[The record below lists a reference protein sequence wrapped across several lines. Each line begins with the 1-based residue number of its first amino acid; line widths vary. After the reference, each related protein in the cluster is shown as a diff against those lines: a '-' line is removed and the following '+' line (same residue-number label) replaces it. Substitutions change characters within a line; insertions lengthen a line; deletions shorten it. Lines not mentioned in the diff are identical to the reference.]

1 MRIYVSL
8 RREEVPVA
16 DAPTLLVKVSG
27 DGNQFLK
34 SLQQSKGI
42 APIQAEPILT
52 VPPGIAGA
60 SMAAA
65 PAGPST
71 WLRISQSD
79 LNPGSPWDQ
88 AHALLDADQPLSF
101 SGVPGIEAIEP
112 DLQQQW
118 PVDRRKAGS
127 AFAAVADKTAL
138 CNFDDQDSGGRK
150 AVGPDIAWNFGDDY
164 SQLAAARQTVGD
176 KMSKILI
183 AHLDTGYDPD
193 HHLTQPQNL
202 RLQWQRNFV
211 SGDANPNDA
220 ADHIPDGQPLTNH
233 GHGTGTMSLLAGNKL
248 NGNSPGW
255 KSFSDYV
262 GGAPFANILPVR
274 IADWVVRF
282 STGTIVQGIDY
293 ARLNQANVL
302 SMSMGGFSSQALA
315 DAVNLAYEA
324 GLVLVT
330 AAGNN
335 FVNFPVP
342 TIVYPARFRRVL
354 AACGVMADGRA
365 YTNLTP
371 GTMQG
376 NHGPESK
383 MDTALGAYTPNV
395 PWAQISCGNVVDMDG
410 AGTSA
415 ATPQIAAAA
424 ALWLAEHWEK
434 VQNYSEKWMRVE
446 AVRHALFAA
455 ATKQTAKMNAEQTRK
470 TIGNGVMRAADALK
484 IEPLS
489 EAALKNRKLA
499 PASSTLGWL
508 DGVFGGGVSVAPDPV
523 ATRQQKMLALEL
535 TQLCHRSI
543 EVDSAIDDPERPFHE
558 IPVDARNR
566 FLEAALDAN
575 PSKRLQAFLMPLLG
589 RTASAP
595 VSVKPQSTMVP
606 VKRKAWRPPVPKRR
620 LRVFALDPSIAQ
632 SLASVA
638 VNETT
643 LSIPWD
649 DAPQTREP
657 LRPGPVGEYIEV
669 VDVDPA
675 SNRFYEPV
683 DLNSKILLAQ
693 DGWSPSEGNPQFH
706 QQMVYAVAMTTIRHF
721 ELALGRRALWSPRFA
736 KVNVGEENEHQEM
749 YEVPKLR
756 IYPHAFRGQ
765 NAYYSPEKKAL
776 LFGYFIANS
785 REGDSTPT
793 GSMVFSCLSSDII
806 AHETT
811 HALLDGLHRRFQ
823 EASNPDVPAFHE
835 AFADIV
841 ALFQHFMVTELVRF
855 EIARSN
861 GKLKALELLSGLAKQ
876 FGEGGSR
883 GGPLR
888 DYANNGQKKLRYEDT
903 TEPHDRGSILVFAVY
918 EAFLNIVNRRVSDLL
933 RIASNG
939 TGILPEGAIHPD
951 LVNRLTTETC
961 KTAQQ
966 VLRMCIR
973 ALDYLPPVDIT
984 FGEYLRALITA
995 DVDVVPDDPI
1005 GYRTA
1010 FMEAFR
1016 NRGILPRNVRTISQ
1030 ESLVW
1035 DGAVNSEP
1043 AWLPELLTGL
1053 DLSWDQEADRSLLFK
1068 QNHDN
1073 CWAVWN
1079 RLHKVFAS
1087 NPDVMQE
1094 FGLAPDVPRYLEN
1107 GHILR
1112 EAKGATTF
1120 EVHSIRPARRL
1131 GPDGTF
1137 LTDIVAVVTQ
1147 RQAKPFDGKDVDNGF
1162 YWFRGGATIIIEQ
1175 RPNRQRI
1182 RYTILKNSA
1191 STSRD
1196 QRQQQTV
1203 RGNIGS
1209 PLRSLYF
1216 GRTKDEPFAILHAE
1230 HEVLDHG

>member
-1 MRIYVSL
+1 MS
-8 RREEVPVA
+8 
-16 DAPTLLVKVSG
+16 DAPALLVKVAG
-27 DGNQFLK
+27 DGGQFLR
-34 SLQQSKGI
+34 SLQRSKGI

-52 VPPGIAGA
+52 VPSGGPATA
-60 SMAAA
+60 MAAA

-71 WLRISQSD
+71 WLRIGQAD
-79 LNPGSPWDQ
+79 PAAGNPWDQ
-88 AHALLDADQPLSF
+88 AHALLDANQPLSF
-101 SGVPGIEAIEP
+101 SGVPGVEAIEP

-118 PVDRRKAGS
+118 LTDPQKTGAP
-127 AFAAVADKTAL
+127 FAAAAAKETL
-138 CNFDDQDSGGRK
+138 CNFDDQDGGGRK
-150 AVGPDIAWNFGDDY
+150 AVGPDVAWNFANDY
-164 SQLAAARQTVGD
+164 SQLAAARQKVGD

-183 AHLDTGYDPD
+183 AHLDTGYDPS
-193 HHLTQPQNL
+193 HHLTQPKNL
-202 RLQWQRNFV
+202 RLDWQRNFV
-211 SGDANPNDA
+211 PGEGSANDA
-220 ADHIPDGQPLTNH
+220 ADRIPDGQPLTNH
-233 GHGTGTMSLLAGNKL
+233 GHGTGTVSLLAGNKL

-255 KSFSDYV
+255 KAFDDYI
-262 GGAPFANILPVR
+262 GGAPLADILPVR

-282 STGTIVQGIDY
+282 TTGTIVQGIDY
-293 ARLNQANVL
+293 ARQCEANVL

-365 YTNLTP
+365 YTNLAL

-376 NHGPESK
+376 NYGPDSK

-424 ALWLAEHWEK
+424 ALWLAEHWDK

-446 AVRHALFAA
+446 AVRHALFTA
-455 ATKQTAKMNAEQTRK
+455 ATKTTAKMNAVETRK
-470 TIGNGVMRAADALK
+470 MIGQGVMRAADTLAVQ
-484 IEPLS
+484 PLS
-489 EAALKNRKLA
+489 EADLKDRKLA

-508 DGVFGGGVSVAPDPV
+508 DGIFGGGVSIAPDDL
-523 ATRQQKMLALEL
+523 ATKRQKMLALEL
-535 TQLCHRSI
+535 TQLCQRSI
-543 EVDSAIDDPERPFHE
+543 EVDRAIDDPDRPIDQ

-566 FLEAALDAN
+566 FLEAALDSK
-575 PSKRLQAFLMPLLG
+575 PSRRLEAFLTPLLG
-589 RTASAP
+589 RSASVPLSLKTQTPTA
-595 VSVKPQSTMVP
+595 P

-649 DAPQTREP
+649 DAPETKEP

-736 KVNVGEENEHQEM
+736 KVNAGEENEHQEM

-776 LFGYFIANS
+776 LFGYFVANL
-785 REGDSTPT
+785 REGDAAQS

-841 ALFQHFMVTELVRF
+841 ALFQHFTVTELVRF
-855 EIARSN
+855 EITRAN
-861 GKLKALELLSGLAKQ
+861 GKLEALELLSGLAKQ

-888 DYANNGQKKLRYEDT
+888 DYADNGQKRLRYEDT

-939 TGILPEGAIHPD
+939 TGILPEGALHPD

-973 ALDYLPPVDIT
+973 ALDYLPPVDVT

-995 DVDVVPDDPI
+995 DVDVVPDDPF

-1035 DGAVNSEP
+1035 DSAANDEP
-1043 AWLPELLTGL
+1043 AWLPKLLTGL
-1053 DLSWDQEADRSLLFK
+1053 DLSWDQEADRSGLFK

-1079 RLHKVFAS
+1079 RLHKIFAS
-1087 NPDVMQE
+1087 SPDVMQE
-1094 FGLAPDVPRYLEN
+1094 FGLAPDVPRYEEN
-1107 GHILR
+1107 GHVLR

-1137 LTDIVAVVTQ
+1137 LTDVIAVVTQ
-1147 RQAKPFDGKDVDNGF
+1147 RQAKAFDGKNVDNGF

-1175 RPNRQRI
+1175 RSKRQRI
-1182 RYTILKNSA
+1182 RYIVLKNSA
-1191 STSRD
+1191 SSSRD

-1203 RGNIGS
+1203 RDNIGS

>member
-1 MRIYVSL
+1 M
-8 RREEVPVA
+8 A

-27 DGNQFLK
+27 DGGQFIK
-34 SLQQSKGI
+34 SMQQSKGV
-42 APIQAEPILT
+42 ASMRAEPILT
-52 VPPGIAGA
+52 VPATGTPGAPL
-60 SMAAA
+60 AAA

-71 WLRISQSD
+71 WLRISQADSTAG
-79 LNPGSPWDQ
+79 NPWDQ
-88 AHALLDADQPLSF
+88 AHAILDADQPLSF
-101 SGVPGIEAIEP
+101 SGLPGVEAIEP
-112 DLQQQW
+112 DLPQQW
-118 PVDRRKAGS
+118 PVDRQKPGS
-127 AFAAVADKTAL
+127 PFAAAADQATL
-138 CNFDDQDSGGRK
+138 CNFDDQDGGGRK
-150 AVGPDIAWNFGDDY
+150 AVGPDVAWNFGDDY
-164 SQLAAARQTVGD
+164 SQLAAARQAVGV

-183 AHLDTGYDPD
+183 AHLDTGYDPS

-202 RLQWQRNFV
+202 KLEWQRNFV
-211 SGDANPNDA
+211 SGGGNANDA
-220 ADHIPDGQPLTNH
+220 GDHIPANTALANH
-233 GHGTGTMSLLAGNKL
+233 GHGTGTLSLLAGNRL

-262 GGAPFANILPVR
+262 GGAPLANILPVR

-282 STGTIVQGIDY
+282 TTGTIVQGLDY
-293 ARLNQANVL
+293 ARQRDANVL

-335 FVNFPVP
+335 FVNLPVP
-342 TIVYPARFRRVL
+342 SIVYPARFRRVL

-365 YTNLTP
+365 YTNLAL

-376 NHGPESK
+376 NYGPDSK

-424 ALWLAEHWEK
+424 ALWLAEHWDK
-434 VQNYSEKWMRVE
+434 VQNYSERWMRVE
-446 AVRHALFAA
+446 AVRHALFTA
-455 ATKQTAKMNAEQTRK
+455 ATKTTAKMDTQQTRK
-470 TIGNGVMRAADALK
+470 TIGQGIMMAADALK

-489 EAALKNRKLA
+489 EAELKNRKLP

-508 DGVFGGGVSVAPDPV
+508 DGLFGGGVSVAPDDV
-523 ATRQQKMLALEL
+523 ATKRQKMLALEL
-535 TQLCHRSI
+535 TQLCQRSI
-543 EVDSAIDDPERPFHE
+543 EVDCAIDDPDVPIDQ

-566 FLEAALDAN
+566 FLEAALDAK
-575 PSKRLQAFLMPLLG
+575 PSRRLEAFLTSLLG
-589 RTASAP
+589 RSSTVSIAAKPGSSA
-595 VSVKPQSTMVP
+595 TP
-606 VKRKAWRPPVPKRR
+606 VKRKAWRPPVPNRR

-649 DAPQTREP
+649 DAPETIEP

-736 KVNVGEENEHQEM
+736 KINVGEENERQEM

-841 ALFQHFMVTELVRF
+841 ALFQHFNVAELVRF
-855 EIARSN
+855 EIARAK
-861 GKLKALELLSGLAKQ
+861 GKFEALELLSGLAKQ

-888 DYANNGQKKLRYEDT
+888 DYADNGQKQMRYEDT
-903 TEPHDRGSILVFAVY
+903 TEPHERGSILVFAVY
-918 EAFLNIVNRRVSDLL
+918 EAFLNIVNRRVSDLF

-939 TGILPEGAIHPD
+939 TGILPEGALHPD
-951 LVNRLTTETC
+951 LVDRLTTETC

-973 ALDYLPPVDIT
+973 ALDYLPPVDVT

-995 DVDVVPDDPI
+995 DVDVVPEDPF

-1035 DGAVNSEP
+1035 NSASDSQP
-1043 AWLPELLTGL
+1043 AWLSALLTGL
-1053 DLSWDQEADRSLLFK
+1053 DLSWDQGADRRKLFK
-1068 QNHDN
+1068 QNQEN

-1079 RLHKVFAS
+1079 RLHKIFAAD
-1087 NPDVMQE
+1087 PDVMQE
-1094 FGLAPDVPRYLEN
+1094 FGLATDVPRYEEN
-1107 GHILR
+1107 GHIRR
-1112 EAKGATTF
+1112 EAKDATTF

-1137 LTDIVAVVTQ
+1137 LTDIIAVVTQ
-1147 RQAKPFDGKDVDNGF
+1147 RQAKAFDGQNVDNGF
-1162 YWFRGGATIIIEQ
+1162 YWFRGGATVIIEQ

-1182 RYTILKNSA
+1182 RYIVLKNSA
-1191 STSRD
+1191 SASRD
-1196 QRQQQTV
+1196 QRQQETV
-1203 RGNIGS
+1203 RDNIGS

-1216 GRTKDEPFAILHAE
+1216 GRTEAEPFAILHAE

>member
-1 MRIYVSL
+1 M
-8 RREEVPVA
+8 A

-27 DGNQFLK
+27 DAGQFLDAARK
-34 SLQQSKGI
+34 SQGI
-42 APIQAEPILT
+42 APIRAEPILT
-52 VPPGIAGA
+52 VTATGGPRKAPGV
-60 SMAAA
+60 A
-65 PAGPST
+65 PTTPST
-71 WLRISQSD
+71 WLRISQAD
-79 LNPGSPWDQ
+79 TDGGNPWDK
-88 AHALLDADQPLSF
+88 AHALLNAGQPLSL
-101 SGVPGIEAIEP
+101 SGMPGVEAVEP
-112 DLQQQW
+112 DLPQQW
-118 PVDRRKAGS
+118 PVDRQGPGS
-127 AFAAVADKTAL
+127 PFAAAPDMASF
-138 CNFDDQDSGGRK
+138 CSFDGQDGGGKK
-150 AVGPDIAWNFGDDY
+150 AVGPDIAWNFGGDY
-164 SQLAAARQTVGD
+164 SQLAAARQAVGD
-176 KMSKILI
+176 KMSRILI
-183 AHLDTGYDPD
+183 AHLDTGYDPA
-193 HHLTQPQNL
+193 HHLTQPKNL
-202 RLQWQRNFV
+202 KLEWQRNFV
-211 SGDANPNDA
+211 SGEGSPDNAG
-220 ADHIPDGQPLTNH
+220 DHIPENAALNNH
-233 GHGTGTMSLLAGNKL
+233 GHGTGTLSLLAGNKL

-262 GGAPFANILPVR
+262 GGAPLANILPVR

-282 STGTIVQGIDY
+282 TTGTIVQGIDY
-293 ARLNQANVL
+293 ARQREADVV
-302 SMSMGGFSSQALA
+302 SMSMGGLSSQALA
-315 DAVNLAYEA
+315 DAVNMAYEA

-335 FVNFPVP
+335 FANLPVP
-342 TIVYPARFRRVL
+342 SIVYPARFRRVL

-365 YTNLTP
+365 YTNLAL

-376 NHGPESK
+376 NYGPDSK

-395 PWAQISCGNVVDMDG
+395 PWAQIDCGNVVDMDG

-446 AVRHALFAA
+446 AVRHALFTAA
-455 ATKQTAKMNAEQTRK
+455 AKTTAKMNAQQTRK
-470 TIGNGVMRAADALK
+470 TIGQGVMRASDALQ
-484 IEPLS
+484 IQPLS
-489 EAALKNRKLA
+489 EAELKERKLP

-508 DGVFGGGVSVAPDPV
+508 DGVFGGGVSLAADDVA
-523 ATRQQKMLALEL
+523 ARRQRMLALEL
-535 TQLCHRSI
+535 TQLCQKSL
-543 EVDSAIDDPERPFHE
+543 EVDSAIDDPDVPIEY
-558 IPVDARNR
+558 IPVEARNR
-566 FLEAALDAN
+566 FLEAALDTK
-575 PSKRLQAFLMPLLG
+575 PSKMLEAFLTQLLG
-589 RTASAP
+589 RASAAPTAGRAPTSTAS
-595 VSVKPQSTMVP
+595 
-606 VKRKAWRPPVPKRR
+606 VKRKAWQPPVPNRR
-620 LRVFALDPSIAQ
+620 LRVFALDPSVAQ

-649 DAPQTREP
+649 DSPETSEP
-657 LRPGPVGEYIEV
+657 LRPGPIGEYIEV

-736 KVNVGEENEHQEM
+736 RINVGEENERQEM

-841 ALFQHFMVTELVRF
+841 ALFQHFTVTELVRF
-855 EIARSN
+855 EIARAK
-861 GKLKALELLSGLAKQ
+861 GKFEALELLSGLAKQ

-888 DYANNGQKKLRYEDT
+888 DYADNGQKKMRYEDT

-918 EAFLNIVNRRVSDLL
+918 EAFLNIVNRRVSDLF

-939 TGILPEGAIHPD
+939 TGILPEGALHPD
-951 LVNRLTTETC
+951 LVDRLTTETC

-973 ALDYLPPVDIT
+973 ALDYLPPVDVT

-995 DVDVVPDDPI
+995 DVDVVSNDRF

-1030 ESLVW
+1030 ESLMW
-1035 DGAVNSEP
+1035 GSADNSQP

-1053 DLSWDQEADRSLLFK
+1053 DLSWDQEADRSKLFK

-1073 CWAVWN
+1073 CWVVWN
-1079 RLHKVFAS
+1079 RLHKIFAAD
-1087 NPDVMQE
+1087 PTVMQE
-1094 FGLAPDVPRYLEN
+1094 FGLAPDVPRYEET

-1112 EAKGATTF
+1112 EAKGTTTF
-1120 EVHSIRPARRL
+1120 EVHSIRPARRHR
-1131 GPDGTF
+1131 PDGTF
-1137 LTDIVAVVTQ
+1137 LTDVIAVVTQ
-1147 RQAKPFDGKDVDNGF
+1147 RQAKAFDEKNVDNGF

-1175 RPNRQRI
+1175 SSNRQRI
-1182 RYTILKNSA
+1182 RYIVLKNSA
-1191 STSRD
+1191 SASRD
-1196 QRQQQTV
+1196 QRQQQSV
-1203 RGNIGS
+1203 RDNIGS

-1216 GRTKDEPFAILHAE
+1216 GRTKDEPFAILHADF
-1230 HEVLDHG
+1230 EVLDHG

>member
-1 MRIYVSL
+1 ML
-8 RREEVPVA
+8 
-16 DAPTLLVKVSG
+16 
-27 DGNQFLK
+27 
-34 SLQQSKGI
+34 
-42 APIQAEPILT
+42 
-52 VPPGIAGA
+52 
-60 SMAAA
+60 
-65 PAGPST
+65 
-71 WLRISQSD
+71 
-79 LNPGSPWDQ
+79 
-88 AHALLDADQPLSF
+88 
-101 SGVPGIEAIEP
+101 AIEP
-112 DLQQQW
+112 DVVQQW
-118 PVDRRKAGS
+118 PVDRQPPGS
-127 AFAAVADKTAL
+127 PFAAAADKAEL
-138 CNFDDQDSGGRK
+138 CSFDDQDQKGGK
-150 AVGPDIAWNFGDDY
+150 AFVPDTVAWNFGDDF
-164 SQLAAARQTVGD
+164 SQLTAARRAVGD

-183 AHLDTGYDPD
+183 AHLDTGYDP
-193 HHLTQPQNL
+193 HHLTKPMNL
-202 RLQWQRNFV
+202 KVEWAKNFV
-211 SGDANPNDA
+211 SGEGSPDDAT
-220 ADHIPDGQPLTNH
+220 DHIPPGAAVTNH
-233 GHGTGTMSLLAGNKL
+233 GHGTGTVSLLAGNKL

-262 GGAPFANILPVR
+262 GGAPQASILPVR

-293 ARLNQANVL
+293 ARQKQAHVL

-315 DAVNLAYEA
+315 DAVNMAYEA

-335 FVNFPVP
+335 FVNLPVP

-365 YTNLTP
+365 YTNLAL

-376 NHGPESK
+376 NYGPDSK

-424 ALWLAEHWEK
+424 ALWLAEHWEQ

-446 AVRHALFAA
+446 AVRYALFTAA
-455 ATKQTAKMNAEQTRK
+455 SKTTAKMNAAQTRK
-470 TIGNGVMRAADALK
+470 TIGRGVMRAEDALK
-484 IEPLS
+484 IAPLS
-489 EAALKNRKLA
+489 EADLRQLKLP

-508 DGVFGGGVSVAPDPV
+508 DGVFGGGVSVAPDTM
-523 ATRQQKMLALEL
+523 ATKRQQMLALEL
-535 TQLCHRSI
+535 TQLCQRSI
-543 EVDSAIDDPERPFHE
+543 DVDTAIDDPDLPIDQ
-558 IPVDARNR
+558 IPVEARNR

-575 PSKRLQAFLMPLLG
+575 PSQHLQAFLLPLLG
-589 RTASAP
+589 RKPSISGGPAASPSAA
-595 VSVKPQSTMVP
+595 P
-606 VKRKAWRPPVPKRR
+606 VKRKAWRPPVPERR
-620 LRVFALDPSIAQ
+620 LRVFALDPSVAK

-643 LSIPWD
+643 LSVPWD
-649 DAPQTREP
+649 DAPVTKEG
-657 LRPGPVGEYIEV
+657 LRPGPIGEYIEV

-683 DLNSKILLAQ
+683 DLNSRMLLAQ
-693 DGWSPSEGNPQFH
+693 DGWTPSEGNPQFH

-721 ELALGRRALWSPRFA
+721 ELALGRRALWSPRFMA
-736 KVNVGEENEHQEM
+736 VKDGDEHEKQK
-749 YEVPKLR
+749 YEVSKLR

-776 LFGYFIANS
+776 LFGYFLADS
-785 REGDSTPT
+785 KEGDSTPT

-841 ALFQHFMVTELVRF
+841 ALFQHFTVTELVRF
-855 EIARSN
+855 EIARAE
-861 GKLKALELLSGLAKQ
+861 GKFEAMSLLSGLAKQ
-876 FGEGGSR
+876 FGEGISR
-883 GGPLR
+883 SGPLR
-888 DYANNGQKKLRYEDT
+888 DYATAKGKELRYDT
-903 TEPHDRGSILVFAVY
+903 TLEPHDRGSILVYAVY
-918 EAFLNIVNRRVSDLL
+918 EAFLNIVNRRVSDLF

-939 TGILPEGAIHPD
+939 TGKLPEGALHPD
-951 LVNRLTTETC
+951 LVDRLTSETC

-973 ALDYLPPVDIT
+973 ALDYLPPVDVT
-984 FGEYLRALITA
+984 FGEYMRALITA
-995 DVDVVPDDPI
+995 DVDVVPNDHY

-1016 NRGILPRNVRTISQ
+1016 NRGILPRDVRTISQ
-1030 ESLVW
+1030 ESLMW
-1035 DGAVNSEP
+1035 GGAQNSQP
-1043 AWLPELLTGL
+1043 AWLPRLIDGL
-1053 DLSWDQEADRSLLFK
+1053 DLTWDQEADRSRLYK
-1068 QNHDN
+1068 QNSDN
-1073 CWAVWN
+1073 CWGMWN
-1079 RLHKVFAS
+1079 KLSKIFKE
-1087 NPDVMQE
+1087 NPEVMAE
-1094 FGLAPDVPRYLEN
+1094 FGLAANVPRYEEN
-1107 GHILR
+1107 GEKMR
-1112 EAKGATTF
+1112 EALGATTF
-1120 EVHSIRPARRL
+1120 EVHSVRPARRI

-1137 LTDIVAVVTQ
+1137 RTDVIAVVTQ
-1147 RQAKPFDGKDVDNGF
+1147 RQAKPFDGVNVANGF
-1162 YWFRGGATIIIEQ
+1162 YWFRGGATVIIEQ
-1175 RPNRQRI
+1175 RPGQQRI
-1182 RYTILKNSA
+1182 RYIVLKNSS

-1196 QRQQQTV
+1196 MRQQQTA
-1203 RGNIGS
+1203 RENIGS

-1216 GRTKDEPFAILHAE
+1216 GRTKEEPFAILHAE